1 MPICG
6 FHCVNLTQP
15 TPQWLADLAVLS
27 VKNSFPGG
35 SDSKES
41 VCSAG
46 DSGLIPGSEDP
57 LEKEMATHF
66 SLTWKIPCT
75 EEPDRLQSG
84 LQSQTW
90 LSN

>member
-15 TPQWLADLAVLS
+15 TPQWLADLAVPS

-57 LEKEMATHF
+57 LENETDTH
-66 SLTWKIPCT
+66 SIILTLRIPWT
-75 EEPDRLQSG
+75 EEPGGPSP
-84 LQSQTW
+84 
-90 LSN
+90 